1 MEHRGTGLECQ
12 NQVLSSNPAPTR
24 TSLVVQSKRRKVS
37 LLHLPPVVIFR
48 FQKGKC
54 TKCSEQPQVHMH
66 IHELQLG
73 VTALEMSPSTC
84 NNQEP

>member
-12 NQVLSSNPAPTR
+12 DQVLSSNPAPTC
-24 TSLVVQSKRRKVS
+24 TSLVAQSKRRKVS
-37 LLHLPPVVIFR
+37 LLHLPRVR
-48 FQKGKC
+48 FQKEKC

-66 IHELQLG
+66 IQELQLG
-73 VTALEMSPSTC
+73 MTALEMSPSTW